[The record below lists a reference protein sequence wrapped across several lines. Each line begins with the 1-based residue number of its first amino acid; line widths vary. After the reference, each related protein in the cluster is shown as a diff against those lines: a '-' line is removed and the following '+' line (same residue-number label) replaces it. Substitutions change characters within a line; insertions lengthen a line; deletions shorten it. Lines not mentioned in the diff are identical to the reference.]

1 MTQPL
6 LLTDRPSYFPS
17 GMHYVY
23 DGRSKRYP
31 RQPLLPDLSTREV
44 LGTDVGSALGRRMI
58 AVGPTDERIRKV
70 IQSRNF
76 LDDPR
81 VTKHFHDELESREK
95 GDRLEAAQARL
106 AIAQKLKEGKLQ
118 DLGKMISGH
127 QQKHPSRRIF
137 ETNTMGERPIGPR
150 LSRDPDRFQFQDALE
165 EELIDTGQLPAK
177 YVTGPAMADRRGHR
191 FDTTRPRWGEYS
203 HVHTRPTLM
212 LEDMPS
218 HKRRRMHGSGESI
231 LFDDDY

>member
-6 LLTDRPSYFPS
+6 LLKDRPSYFPS

-23 DGRSKRYP
+23 DGRSKLYP
-31 RQPLLPDLSTREV
+31 RQPILPDLSTREV

-70 IQSRNF
+70 MESRNF

-81 VTKHFHDELESREK
+81 VTKHLHDELERRER

-118 DLGKMISGH
+118 DLGKMISEH
-127 QQKHPSRRIF
+127 QKQHPSRRISQ
-137 ETNTMGERPIGPR
+137 TNTLGERPIGPR
-150 LSRDPDRFQFQDALE
+150 LSRDPDRFRFQDALE

-177 YVTGPAMADRRGHR
+177 YVTEARNR

-203 HVHTRPTLM
+203 NVHTRPTLM
-212 LEDMPS
+212 LDDMPS

>member
-6 LLTDRPSYFPS
+6 LLKDRPSYFPS

-23 DGRSKRYP
+23 DGRSKLYP
-31 RQPLLPDLSTREV
+31 RQPILPDLSTREV

-70 IQSRNF
+70 MESRNF

-81 VTKHFHDELESREK
+81 VTKHLHDELERREK

-118 DLGKMISGH
+118 DLGKMISEH
-127 QQKHPSRRIF
+127 QKQHPSRRIF
-137 ETNTMGERPIGPR
+137 QTNTMGERPIGPR
-150 LSRDPDRFQFQDALE
+150 LDSDARTSLE
-165 EELIDTGQLPAK
+165 EQLVDTGQLPAK

-218 HKRRRMHGSGESI
+218 HKRRRMHGSGESF